1 MKNYNED
8 SGKWCIL
15 EVDVKYTEKLH
26 ELHNERMQIEKIGK
40 LVSNLHDKTEYVI
53 HIRDLKEALNQKLV
67 LKDLVKMLG

>member
-1 MKNYNED
+1 
-8 SGKWCIL
+8 
-15 EVDVKYTEKLH
+15 
-26 ELHNERMQIEKIGK
+26 MQIEKIGK